1 MSATPAQDLVIT
13 LVHGT
18 WGRGIFWLDPVAD
31 WARDDAALATRLREA
46 FGPQTVIRAFAWS
59 GGNRHAA
66 RRRAAEALAADLTAA
81 LDQHPDARHVVI
93 AHSHGGNV
101 ALMALAREPV
111 LADRLAG
118 LCCLATPVIVA
129 RQRDL
134 GVTSVRPLASA
145 VVLLSIALTVWF
157 QQAWLPQL
165 TGWVRISGLLI
176 GLLPLLLGLAALVM
190 SRSAADRLL
199 AELNVAPNGRMPL
212 LILRSPGDEASGAI
226 AWFQFLSQL
235 SVGLLHTL
243 TRAQAWLMRH
253 LVDPYLRSERSREM
267 LGSALLFVPAL
278 LWLPVAMF
286 VALLMLVPFGWQAAA
301 ANLLLDISAEA
312 TPMGTHR
319 VQLVAP
325 ATHEESGSAAPPQAH
340 AVHGNPNAHR
350 AIVEWLAAMR

>member
-1 MSATPAQDLVIT
+1 MSAASAPDLVVT

-18 WGRGIFWLDPVAD
+18 WARGIFRLDPVAD

-46 FGPQTVIRAFAWS
+46 FGPQTVIRRFAWS
-59 GGNRHAA
+59 GGNRHDA
-66 RRRAAEALAADLTAA
+66 RRVAAEALAADLSTAIG
-81 LDQHPDARHVVI
+81 LQSDARHVVI

-101 ALMALAREPV
+101 ALMALACEPV

-118 LCCLATPVIVA
+118 LCCLATPFIVA
-129 RQRDL
+129 RRRDL

-145 VVLLSIALTVWF
+145 VVLLSIALTIGF
-157 QQAWLPQL
+157 QQVWLPQL
-165 TGWVRISGLLI
+165 TGWARISGLLI
-176 GLLPLLLGLAALVM
+176 GLLPLVLGLISLVM
-190 SRSAADRLL
+190 SRVTADRLL
-199 AELNVAPNGRMPL
+199 EELNVAPSGCLPL

-235 SVGLLHTL
+235 SVGLLHAL
-243 TRAQAWLMRH
+243 TRAQAWLMRR
-253 LVDPYLRSERSREM
+253 LVDPLVRSEHTRRN
-267 LGSALLFVPAL
+267 LASALLFLPAL

-319 VQLVAP
+319 VHLVEP
-325 ATHEESGSAAPPQAH
+325 ATHQETRSAAPQQAH
-340 AVHGNPNAHR
+340 AVPSNPNAHQ
-350 AIVEWLAAMR
+350 AIVEWITAAR